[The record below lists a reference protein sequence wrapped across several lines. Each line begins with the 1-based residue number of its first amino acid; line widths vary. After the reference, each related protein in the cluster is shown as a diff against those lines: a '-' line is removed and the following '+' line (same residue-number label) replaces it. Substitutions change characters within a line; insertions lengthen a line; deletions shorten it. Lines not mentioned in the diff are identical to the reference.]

1 MENKLQL
8 KDILTIDLKNA
19 MKSKDTVSK
28 NTIQSLRAAILQYE
42 IDNNIVL
49 DKNDIKLIDIIATE
63 QKKRYDAL
71 EQFKK
76 SDREDLINQ
85 TLKEIEIISKYLPKQ
100 LTDEELTQ
108 QVNNII
114 KTEKALSIKDMG
126 KVMKV
131 AKEQLGNTV
140 NGKRLADCVKQ
151 QLSKEVN

>member
-49 DKNDIKLIDIIATE
+49 DKDDTKLVDIIATE

-100 LTDEELTQ
+100 LTDEELIQ

-126 KVMKV
+126 KIMKV

-151 QLSKEVN
+151 QLSKGVN